1 LQIAK
6 AGVAPKARTVR
17 DDARTRVRIMDMW
30 GSPLMDRLIAVL
42 ERRWAPR
49 TELRLNDRFRET
61 APDLAADQ
69 FERQR

>member
-1 LQIAK
+1 
-6 AGVAPKARTVR
+6 
-17 DDARTRVRIMDMW
+17 MDMW

-61 APDLAADQ
+61 APDLAAGQ
-69 FERQR
+69 FERQ